1 MRAAAYYDA
10 DMPRS
15 LRTGATPPIAVR
27 LPADTLERLD
37 TVAEEQGL
45 SRSELIRQ
53 AIDQRIAKDAA

>member
-1 MRAAAYYDA
+1 MLA
-10 DMPRS
+10 MPRS

-53 AIDQRIAKDAA
+53 AIDKTIAENAA